1 LPYYKLEKM
10 PLPFTTEANMSSYS
24 RYNGKRRFERRID
37 DQTAGDIADALRAGS
52 TQAAAAA
59 MDHLQVDVQVALRV
73 LAGTNG
79 ELGKVQR
86 RKSRDA
92 SASA

>member
-1 LPYYKLEKM
+1 M
-10 PLPFTTEANMSSYS
+10 SLPFTTEANMSSYS